1 MTLHRNNRCAV
12 LGEDGAGSSWLLDV
26 KPMLQRDKGCTKVA
40 QLLSRASG
48 QVRARGRLPLA
59 SALPAGQPAGC

>member
-1 MTLHRNNRCAV
+1 MTLHRNNRCV
-12 LGEDGAGSSWLLDV
+12 MLGEDGARSSWLLDV
-26 KPMLQRDKGCTKVA
+26 KPIFQRDKECTKVA

-59 SALPAGQPAGC
+59 SALSAG